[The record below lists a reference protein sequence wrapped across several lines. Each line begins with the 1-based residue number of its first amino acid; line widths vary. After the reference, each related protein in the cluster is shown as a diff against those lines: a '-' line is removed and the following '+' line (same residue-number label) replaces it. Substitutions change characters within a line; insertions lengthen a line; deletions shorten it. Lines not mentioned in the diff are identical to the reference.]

1 MRLSIHES
9 FIKWHAQRVTLGGVP
24 SPIPSGAPVHA
35 RAAYL
40 LARVG
45 RTQATRF
52 SERMRALGLRPKH
65 FAVLNAIELADG
77 ASQQQIGGQMGL
89 DPSGLVGAI
98 DELEAMGLVER
109 RRDAADRRRY
119 ELSLTEEGTATLGR
133 ARRLVSDSA
142 RELLGPL
149 SEAEVDTLVELL
161 ERVAGEIGPGPPEPR
176 SGSPTGGTSA
186 QARARTAGPRRPA
199 P

>member
-1 MRLSIHES
+1 LRLAIDES

-45 RTQATRF
+45 RTQAARF
-52 SERMRALGLRPKH
+52 AERMRTVGLRPKH
-65 FAVLNAIELADG
+65 FAVLNAVALADG
-77 ASQQQIGGQMGL
+77 ASQQEIGGRMGL

-98 DELEAMGLVER
+98 DELEGMGLLER
-109 RRDAADRRRY
+109 RRDPADRRRNAIA
-119 ELSLTEEGTATLGR
+119 LTVEGTATLRR

-142 RELLGPL
+142 RELLGAL
-149 SEAEVDTLVELL
+149 DDSEVETLVALLAKVEAGADL
-161 ERVAGEIGPGPPEPR
+161 ERF
-176 SGSPTGGTSA
+176 
-186 QARARTAGPRRPA
+186 
-199 P
+199 

>member
-1 MRLSIHES
+1 
-9 FIKWHAQRVTLGGVP
+9 VP
-24 SPIPSGAPVHA
+24 SPIPPGAPRHA
-35 RAAYL
+35 QAAYL

-45 RTQATRF
+45 RTQSARF
-52 SERMRALGLRPKH
+52 AERMQSLGLRPKH
-65 FAVLNAIELADG
+65 FAVLNGIALAG
-77 ASQQQIGGQMGL
+77 GGSQQELGGRMGL

-98 DELEAMGLVER
+98 DELETMGLVVR

-119 ELSLTEEGTATLGR
+119 VLTLTEEGTATLGR
-133 ARRLVSDSA
+133 GRRLASDSA

-149 SEAEVDTLVELL
+149 SDAEVDVLVGLL
-161 ERVAGEIGPGPPEPR
+161 ERVAGDAGEGPR

-186 QARARTAGPRRPA
+186 RAPARTAGPRRPA